1 MFSKFSVLV
10 PALFSR
16 SKASDAPP
24 KQGGEVTVRDA
35 SDIITLSLISH
46 TNAGKTTLA
55 RTLLR
60 QDVGEVR
67 DAPHVTLFNESFT
80 LLEDDDFMLRLW
92 DTPGFGDSA
101 RLMKRLKRERNPV
114 LWFLSQTWDRITDR
128 ALWCSQQALKNV
140 RDEADVVLYL
150 VNATE
155 PPEAAGYIGPEME
168 ILGWVGKPVVVLLN
182 QTGTPGSSESEA
194 TELDAWGTHLK
205 QFEIV
210 RAVLPLDA
218 FARCWVQEDTLMEAL
233 SSLVEGSKIP
243 TFQQIKRA
251 WARRNISAFRDSI
264 RLISEQLTAAL
275 VDGVE
280 VRAETLLERVG
291 LQRDELNRE
300 YNDARQKLASHLADR
315 VEQTTNKLIETHG
328 LKGAA
333 GHEISQAAHEHFHLD
348 RPVSEKVWELI
359 SAFGSTAV
367 GGALGGV
374 LADLKMGGLSAGM
387 GTLVGSLG
395 GLATGYTTLAVIKN
409 FNLVRGSDQRL
420 RWSREHFREQMRLAL
435 LTYLA
440 VCHFGRGRGEW
451 QESEQ
456 PQHWREAVDA
466 VLDEHGDAVDHLWKT
481 GVQKETM
488 PAALFRQTHQLAGDC
503 MVALLERLYPSV
515 DASTW
520 EY

>member
-1 MFSKFSVLV
+1 MFSKYSPLV
-10 PALFSR
+10 ATLLSRFKTSPPAP
-16 SKASDAPP
+16 SK
-24 KQGGEVTVRDA
+24 GGGLEVRDA

-67 DAPHVTLFNESFT
+67 DAPHVTLFNESYT
-80 LLEDDDFMLRLW
+80 LLETGGFVLRLW

-101 RLMKRLKRERNPV
+101 RLMKRLQRERNPV

-128 ALWCSQQALKNV
+128 PLWCSQQALKNV
-140 RDEADVVLYL
+140 RDDADVVLYL
-150 VNATE
+150 VNAAE

-182 QTGTPGSSESEA
+182 QTGTPGSSEFEA
-194 TELDAWGTHLK
+194 TELDAWRAHLK
-205 QFEIV
+205 QFQSV
-210 RAVLPLDA
+210 RAVLTLDA
-218 FARCWVQEDTLMEAL
+218 FARCWVQEDTLME
-233 SSLVEGSKIP
+233 SLAPLMEGSKIP

-251 WARRNISAFRDSI
+251 WTQRNIGVFRDSV

-291 LQRDELNRE
+291 WQREELNRE
-300 YNDARQKLASHLADR
+300 YNDARQKLASQLADR
-315 VEQTTNKLIETHG
+315 VEQATNKLIEAHG

-333 GHEISQAAHEHFHLD
+333 GHEVSQAAREHFHL
-348 RPVSEKVWELI
+348 PQGVSENIWGVVGSFAGGAMGGLI
-359 SAFGSTAV
+359 ADLKLGGMTFG
-367 GGALGGV
+367 GGALIGGIASGIGAYA
-374 LADLKMGGLSAGM
+374 LIRS
-387 GTLVGSLG
+387 
-395 GLATGYTTLAVIKN
+395 Y
-409 FNLVRGSDQRL
+409 NLVRGSDQRL
-420 RWSREHFREQMRLAL
+420 RWSREHFKEQVRLAL

-456 PQHWREAVDA
+456 PQHWRESVDA

-481 GVQKETM
+481 GVQKETQ
-488 PAALFRQTHQLAGDC
+488 PAVLYRQTHQLAGDC
-503 MVALLERLYPSV
+503 MVALLVRLYPGV
-515 DASTW
+515 DAASW
-520 EY
+520 RS